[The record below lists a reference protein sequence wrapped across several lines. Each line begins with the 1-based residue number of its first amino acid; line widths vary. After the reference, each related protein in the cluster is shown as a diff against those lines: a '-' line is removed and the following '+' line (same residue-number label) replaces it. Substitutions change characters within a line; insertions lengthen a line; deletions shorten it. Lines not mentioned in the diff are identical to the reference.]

1 MSKPIYNLFL
11 VRRATERFLR
21 LARAKQ
27 DALLGQVQASLA
39 AAGGRSIITCDASWC
54 NEGYRAWG
62 VEEFPD
68 LAAMRQHAA
77 EREKL
82 EWYSYLEGWSILGTW
97 HEAVNPADCV
107 APEPGRIYQ
116 LFLYRYATEAQEQLS
131 QEERDALWAQEDTER
146 PDSKPIVAANCYW
159 ASEEYEAFGV
169 LMHPDIDAVQRHFA
183 HLEQI
188 SWPRYTRARTL
199 LGTLW
204 GE

>member
-21 LARAKQ
+21 LSRAKQ

-39 AAGGRSIITCDASWC
+39 AAGGRSIIMCNASWC

-77 EREKL
+77 EQEKL
-82 EWYSYLEGWSILGTW
+82 EWYSYLESWSILGTW
-97 HEAVNPADCV
+97 HEAFNPADRA
-107 APEPGRIYQ
+107 APEPGRIYG
-116 LFLYRYATEAQEQLS
+116 LFLYRRDTEAQAQLT
-131 QEERDALWAQEDTER
+131 QAARDALWAKEGETREGA
-146 PDSKPIVAANCYW
+146 KPVLLANSYW
-159 ASEEYEAFGV
+159 ASEEYRAFGV
-169 LMHPDIDAVQRHFA
+169 FMYPDIDAVQRHYA
-183 HLEQI
+183 GLEQI
-188 SWPRYTRARTL
+188 NWPRYVRARSL